1 MPGWSPIYQILAGRE
16 RHTWEE
22 GEGRIHQIIGV
33 TYAAERWVG
42 IKSCQYRVVI
52 LMTLVDWHIESC
64 IVAGILEVVELG
76 ILSLCSGSKHH
87 RKR

>member
-1 MPGWSPIYQILAGRE
+1 MAGWSPVYQILAGRE

-42 IKSCQYRVVI
+42 IESCQYWVVV
-52 LMTLVDWHIESC
+52 LMRLVYLDIESG
-64 IVAGILEVVELG
+64 IIAGILEVVEVCC
-76 ILSLCSGSKHH
+76 LCLRSCSKHH